1 MDGTKMK
8 REEGDKKEKAEE
20 EVVHLRREISLLP
33 AVSFIIGTVVG
44 SGIFI
49 APKGVLMN
57 SGSVGLS
64 LLVWALCGVL
74 SLFGALCYAELGTSF
89 SKSGGH
95 YTYLLETLGPL
106 PAFLR
111 LWVEFLFIR
120 PAVAS
125 YVSLAFGRYVV
136 EPFFAPCA
144 APTALIK
151 LVSII
156 GLTFIVAVNCWSV
169 TMASRTQVTLTFIKT
184 FALVLIII
192 PGIIALAKGKTENFA
207 NGFEVESLTLD
218 RLPLAFYNG
227 LYAYGGWFYLNFVTE
242 EVINPTRT
250 IPLAIICSMVTVTVF
265 YVLVNVAYYTM
276 MTPAELLLSDAV
288 AVTFASR
295 ALEGLASV
303 IPILVALS
311 CLGALNGGFFGS
323 PRMLFVGAREG
334 HWPAIF
340 SMIHIRRQTPLPAV
354 LLLYPL
360 VVLMLIKGEIYQL
373 INFASFAR
381 WLFIALATMGM
392 LIHRYRFPL
401 HPRPFKVPL
410 AIAVTFTVVCFFIVG
425 LSLYSDPWNTGWS
438 CVLTLTGVPVY
449 YVTIYRFRLPNRWRR
464 IFNCCSK
471 QLQILLEVAQQEI
484 QTY

>member
-1 MDGTKMK
+1 KEMAGTQM
-8 REEGDKKEKAEE
+8 KKEKDDEKEKTQE
-20 EVVHLRREISLLP
+20 EVVHLRRQIGLLP

-64 LLVWALCGVL
+64 LLVWTLSGLL

-89 SKSGGH
+89 TKSGGH

-111 LWVEFLFIR
+111 LWAEFLFIR

-125 YVSLAFGRYVV
+125 YVSLAFGQYVV

-144 APTALIK
+144 APTVLIK
-151 LVSII
+151 LVSIL
-156 GLTFIVAVNCWSV
+156 GVTFVVAVNCWSV
-169 TMASRTQVTLTFIKT
+169 TMASRIQVTLTFIKM

-192 PGIIALAKGKTENFA
+192 PGVIALTKGKTENFQ
-207 NGFEVESLTLD
+207 NGFEVDLLTLD
-218 RLPLAFYNG
+218 KLPLAFYNG
-227 LYAYGGWFYLNFVTE
+227 LYAYGGWFYLNFITE
-242 EVINPTRT
+242 EVINPNRNF
-250 IPLAIICSMVTVTVF
+250 PLAIILSMVTVTFF

-288 AVTFASR
+288 AVVS
-295 ALEGLASV
+295 GLASV

-323 PRMLFVGAREG
+323 PRMLLVGAREG
-334 HWPAIF
+334 HWPPIF
-340 SMIHIRRQTPLPAV
+340 SMIHIRRHTPLPAV

-360 VVLMLIKGEIYQL
+360 VVLMLITGEIYQL

-381 WLFIALATMGM
+381 WFFIAMATLGM
-392 LIHRYRFPL
+392 LIHRFRFPL

-410 AIAVTFTVVCFFIVG
+410 VITVTFTVVCFFIVG
-425 LSLYSDPWNTGWS
+425 LSLYSDPWNTGRS
-438 CVLTLTGVPVY
+438 CALTLTGVPVY
-449 YVTIYRFRLPNRWRR
+449 YLTVYRFRLPHRWKH
-464 IFNCCSK
+464 IFSK
-471 QLQILLEVAQQEI
+471 SSQPLPTCLSISSSPAK
-484 QTY
+484 

>member
-1 MDGTKMK
+1 MK
-8 REEGDKKEKAEE
+8 RTQIKKEQDNGMTEE
-20 EVVHLRREISLLP
+20 EVVHLRREIGLLP

-64 LLVWALCGVL
+64 LLVWALCGIL
-74 SLFGALCYAELGTSF
+74 SLFGALCYAELGTTF
-89 SKSGGH
+89 TKSGGH

-125 YVSLAFGRYVV
+125 YVSLTFGRYVV
-136 EPFFAPCA
+136 EPLFAPCP
-144 APTALIK
+144 APMALIK
-151 LVSII
+151 LVSIL
-156 GLTFIVAVNCWSV
+156 GVTFVVAVNCWSV
-169 TMASRTQVTLTFIKT
+169 SMASRTQVTLTFIKM
-184 FALVLIII
+184 FALVLIIV
-192 PGIIALAKGKTENFA
+192 PGIIALAKGKTENFQ
-207 NGFEVESLTLD
+207 NGFELDSITLD

-242 EVINPTRT
+242 EVINPNRN

-276 MTPAELLLSDAV
+276 MTPGELLLSDAV
-288 AVTFASR
+288 AVTFANR
-295 ALEGLASV
+295 ALQGLASV

-311 CLGALNGGFFGS
+311 CLGALNGSFFGS

-334 HWPAIF
+334 HWPPIF
-340 SMIHIRRQTPLPAV
+340 SMIHIRRRTPLPAV

-360 VVLMLIKGEIYQL
+360 VVVMLITGEIYQL
-373 INFASFAR
+373 INFASFSR
-381 WLFIALATMGM
+381 WFFIALATLGM
-392 LIHRYRFPL
+392 LIHRYRFPH

-425 LSLYSDPWNTGWS
+425 LSLYSDPWNTGRS
-438 CVLTLTGVPVY
+438 CALTLTGVPVY
-449 YVTIYRFRLPNRWRR
+449 YATVYRLRVPHRLMH
-464 IFNCCSK
+464 IFNYCSK
-471 QLQILLEVAQQEI
+471 QLQILLEVAQQEV

>member
-1 MDGTKMK
+1 LPAERGTKF
-8 REEGDKKEKAEE
+8 RAKEKTGEDA
-20 EVVHLRREISLLP
+20 VHLRREIGLLP
-33 AVSFIIGTVVG
+33 AVCFIIGTVVG

-74 SLFGALCYAELGTSF
+74 SLIGALCYAELGTTF
-89 SKSGGH
+89 TKSGGH

-111 LWVEFLFIR
+111 LWVEFIFIR
-120 PAVAS
+120 LVLFLDTLKRKLTSMILYLLFLPTIPFYHSIFPSFVVA
-125 YVSLAFGRYVV
+125 
-136 EPFFAPCA
+136 
-144 APTALIK
+144 I
-151 LVSII
+151 
-156 GLTFIVAVNCWSV
+156 NCWSV
-169 TMASRTQVTLTFIKT
+169 TMASRTQVTLTFVKT

-192 PGIIALAKGKTENFA
+192 PGIIALAKGETENFQ
-207 NGFEVESLTLD
+207 NGFEVDSLTLD
-218 RLPLAFYNG
+218 KLPLAFYNG

-242 EVINPTRT
+242 EVINPNRN
-250 IPLAIICSMVTVTVF
+250 IPLAIICSMVAVTF
-265 YVLVNVAYYTM
+265 LYVLINVAYYTI

-288 AVTFASR
+288 AVTFANR
-295 ALEGLASV
+295 ALQGLASV

-334 HWPAIF
+334 HWPPIF
-340 SMIHIRRQTPLPAV
+340 SMIHIRRHTPLPAV

-360 VVLMLIKGEIYQL
+360 VVLMLITGEIYQL

-381 WLFIALATMGM
+381 WFFIALATLGM

-410 AIAVTFTVVCFFIVG
+410 VIAVTFTVVCFFIVG
-425 LSLYSDPWNTGWS
+425 LSLYSDPWNTGRS
-438 CVLTLTGVPVY
+438 CALTLTGVPVY
-449 YVTIYRFRLPNRWRR
+449 YVTVYRFRLPHRWRH
-464 IFNCCSK
+464 IFDYCSK
-471 QLQILLEVAQQEI
+471 QLQILLEVAQQEV